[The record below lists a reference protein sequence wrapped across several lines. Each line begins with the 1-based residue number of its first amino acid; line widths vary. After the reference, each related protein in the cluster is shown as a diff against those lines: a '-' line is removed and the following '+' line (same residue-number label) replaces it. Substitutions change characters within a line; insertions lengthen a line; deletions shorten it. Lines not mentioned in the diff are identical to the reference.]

1 MSDLILAIRPEV
13 PADQAAVERLSER
26 AFGPGRFAR
35 TAYRLREG
43 VAHDMRL
50 SFTALVGTLIVG
62 SVRMTPVRTG
72 ALADGGTPQSHMLG
86 PVTVDPAFEGRGIGS
101 GLIRA
106 AVAAAREQ
114 GCRLVLLVGDEPY
127 YRRFG
132 FTMVRPGLLS
142 LPGPVDPRRFL
153 ALELEEGALAA
164 AAGPVLAWEA
174 A

>member
-1 MSDLILAIRPEV
+1 MSDLILAIRSEV
-13 PADQAAVERLSER
+13 PADQVAVERLSER
-26 AFGPGRFAR
+26 AFGPGRYAR

-43 VAHDMRL
+43 IAHDMRL

-72 ALADGGTPQSHMLG
+72 AKGAGSAPQTHMLG
-86 PVTVDPAFEGRGIGS
+86 PVTVDPAFEGRGIGG
-101 GLIRA
+101 GLIRS

-114 GCRLVLLVGDEPY
+114 GCHLVLLVGDEPY

-132 FTMVRPGLLS
+132 FTLVKPGLLS

-153 ALELEEGALAA
+153 ALELEEAALAA
-164 AAGPVLAWEA
+164 AAGPVSAWGA

>member
-1 MSDLILAIRPEV
+1 MSDLVLSIRPEV
-13 PADQAAVERLSER
+13 PADQAAVERLSAR
-26 AFGPGRFAR
+26 AFGPGRYAR

-43 VAHDMRL
+43 VAHDTRL

-62 SVRMTPVRTG
+62 SVRMTPVRAG
-72 ALADGGTPQSHMLG
+72 ASPDGGVALSYMLG
-86 PVTVDPAFEGRGIGS
+86 PVTVEPAFEGRGIGG

-106 AVAAAREQ
+106 AIGAAREQ

-132 FTMVRPGLLS
+132 FMMVKPGLLS

-153 ALELEEGALAA
+153 VLELEEGALMA
-164 AAGPVLAWEA
+164 AAGAISAWEA